1 MHSVQLWQHVCER
14 AVDLLGTRL
23 RAVANRDV
31 LLSVYV
37 CINCAVFLQ
46 AHSHELG
53 HNLFMG
59 HAGSISTSGV
69 VDE

>member
-1 MHSVQLWQHVCER
+1 MHNVQLWQHVCER
-14 AVDLLGTRL
+14 AVDSLGTGPHY
-23 RAVANRDV
+23 VATRDV

-37 CINCAVFLQ
+37 CINCAALLQ

-59 HAGSISTSGV
+59 HAGSISSTGV